1 MVQHHEVEEQEEEEV
16 KVKILA
22 ETNATN
28 VAKTPNLAGHEETLR
43 GEPALPSLAE
53 DLPALLVPTPT
64 PNQAL
69 PEEEDEVLQIHLLYW
84 IIESRSLSLS
94 QY

>member
-1 MVQHHEVEEQEEEEV
+1 MVQHHEVEEEEEEEE

-28 VAKTPNLAGHEETLR
+28 VAKTLNLAGHEETLR

-53 DLPALLVPTPT
+53 DLPSLLLVPTST

-69 PEEEDEVLQIHLLYW
+69 PEEEDEVLRILLLYW
-84 IIESRSLSLS
+84 IIESRSHSILN
-94 QY
+94 